1 MTYPLRSIRRYPV
14 KAMGGE
20 ALTQVALDARGLV
33 GDRGFAVVDVDGKF
47 ASGKNTR
54 RFRRRDAVFEYA
66 ASTTADGSVQVQR
79 GDHGLWLV
87 GEEELDADLSE
98 RMGASVRALP
108 ERDIPM
114 QDGGQISIVGTASLA
129 WCAERFG
136 IDSDPRRLRVN
147 LVVETD
153 EPFVEEGWLGREI
166 TVGDARLRVV
176 ERIERCRTV
185 DVAQDGT
192 TAEGRLLKPLTKERG
207 MSLAVYADVMA
218 PAVIRVGDGVGLAG

>member
-1 MTYPLRSIRRYPV
+1 MSFTLTSIRRYPV

-20 ALTQVALDARGLV
+20 ALTEVQLDARGLT
-33 GDRGFAVVDVDGKF
+33 GDRGFAVADEDGRF

-54 RFRRRDAVFEYA
+54 RFRRRDAVFEYS

-87 GEEELDADLSE
+87 GDDELDADLTE
-98 RMGASVRALP
+98 RMGASVRIIP
-108 ERDIPM
+108 EGDVSL
-114 QDGGQISIVGTASLA
+114 QDGGQVSIIGTASLA
-129 WCAERFG
+129 WCAEHFG
-136 IDSDPRRLRVN
+136 IDADPRRLRVN

-153 EPFVEEGWLGREI
+153 EPFIEETWLGGTI
-166 TVGDARLRVV
+166 TVGDTRLELV

-192 TAEGRLLKPLTKERG
+192 AAEGRLLKPLTKARD
-207 MSLAVYADVMA
+207 MSLAVYADVVE
-218 PAVIRVGDGVGLAG
+218 PGVIRVGDRVSRG